1 MATSN
6 LLQKLDGETEFG
18 GSTSNRRT
26 IETFLAG
33 AALAAGDWVQF
44 DTSQAGADR
53 VLYVIEAPLVAT
65 HGNSKAFGCSL
76 DAATAVGDSVRIVTA
91 GYLPQAGV
99 AGAVVAG
106 DLLVGPIGTAGEAAI
121 FVPGTTEGRIIGEAL
136 AVDSPTGF
144 GPVCVFRAY

>member
-1 MATSN
+1 MATST

-44 DTSQAGADR
+44 DTS
-53 VLYVIEAPLVAT
+53 
-65 HGNSKAFGCSL
+65 
-76 DAATAVGDSVRIVTA
+76 
-91 GYLPQAGV
+91 QAGV